1 MSEIKIGKR
10 YAKSLIGLAVEK
22 GALDVV
28 HADMKKFLAVCD
40 GNHDLELLLA
50 NPIVHS
56 YKKQSIVQQVFGQ
69 HLNQMTLSFFD
80 IVIRKSR
87 EKYLVAIAKE
97 FIEEYK
103 VLKGIQT
110 AEVISAVGLD
120 DKLRKQVYEMVKT
133 STRSEVELIEKVDKK
148 LIGGFI
154 LRIGDKQ
161 YDASIVS
168 SLRKLQQ
175 AFAFNQYVKKN

>member
-1 MSEIKIGKR
+1 MSEIKIAKR

-56 YKKQSIVQQVFGQ
+56 YKKQSIVQQVFGS

-120 DKLRKQVYEMVKT
+120 DKLRKQVYDLVKT

-175 AFAFNQYVKKN
+175 TFAFNQYVKKN